1 MARIILGMLVTV
13 HVSVSSSNLIGNI
26 THLTLFYWRQKLLS
40 SLKQIEIPNF
50 EGIVEKTR
58 LLWEQIISMGRV
70 IAVPSRAEDPLRQAL
85 FACLS

>member
-13 HVSVSSSNLIGNI
+13 HASVSSSNLIGNI

-50 EGIVEKTR
+50 ESIVEKTR

-70 IAVPSRAEDPLRQAL
+70 IAVPARAEDPLRQAL